1 MTRKSRSEPG
11 AWSDPWAWG
20 KSAPDLELFTELR
33 YPTPPLIQDTD
44 TPELAARSDRLASDI
59 GRRIRPG
66 IRTNATVS
74 SVWLVWERQHPT
86 PVPRYT
92 FERVHQLHLG
102 QS

>member
-1 MTRKSRSEPG
+1 MYRVDRG
-11 AWSDPWAWG
+11 APAVR
-20 KSAPDLELFTELR
+20 AIRRVPFR
-33 YPTPPLIQDTD
+33 YPTAPSVQDTD
-44 TPELAARSDRLASDI
+44 TPELAARSDRLASDL
-59 GRRIRPG
+59 GRQIRPG

-74 SVWLVWERQHPT
+74 SAWLVWERQHPA